1 MLSWDSVDELFY
13 NGMMDDMMGS
23 FGDLLHRLRTES
35 WDAYYDVLPK
45 KHQKF
50 VEQQKNI
57 KNILKPSCL
66 HTKFFEMAKEKS
78 G

>member
-23 FGDLLHRLRTES
+23 FGDLLHRLRTEN

-45 KHQKF
+45 KYQKF
-50 VEQQKNI
+50 VEQQK
-57 KNILKPSCL
+57 
-66 HTKFFEMAKEKS
+66 T
-78 G
+78 